1 MTAELLDRTRQ
12 RVCHVIAEAGLSW
25 GQVHEVLA
33 VGGSSR
39 MPMVI
44 RMLRDVTGKE
54 PNCSLPP
61 GEAVA
66 HGAAIHAAIKA
77 LDLWTAQ
84 SKRCQVP
91 FSGAPAASDAFSAI
105 EGSADVAL
113 PGDSGSADDWEDQ
126 SDIS

>member
-39 MPMVI
+39 MPMVL
-44 RMLRDVTGKE
+44 RMLRELTGKE

-77 LDLWTAQ
+77 VDVWRIQTEAAAFAAA
-84 SKRCQVP
+84 SATVDAP
-91 FSGAPAASDAFSAI
+91 AGAEPAASGEAA
-105 EGSADVAL
+105 VAE
-113 PGDSGSADDWEDQ
+113 STT
-126 SDIS
+126 